1 MKALV
6 IDSTDKTPLI
16 NFDPTSG
23 KFEISGKSIPHD
35 AESFYQPILEWME
48 QYVVSTEKRTDVV
61 LNLEYFNISS
71 SKRILFILYKL
82 NELVDKNKEVSVKWY
97 YADSDD
103 DMKEVGHDFAF
114 MVRVPFE
121 FIPYS
126 KKVAV
131 AQI

>member
-1 MKALV
+1 MNALV

-16 NFDPTSG
+16 NFDPVSG
-23 KFEISGKSIPHD
+23 KFEITGKSIPQD
-35 AESFYQPILEWME
+35 AESFYNPILEWME
-48 QYVVSTEKRTDVV
+48 KYVGYTDRKTDVV

-131 AQI
+131 AQL